1 MKFFVRILIG
11 VLLFVGSGLA
21 QMGPGGGHGSGFGDM
36 TGHAGTR
43 LEHNLVLPQ
52 VAVGP
57 DLTTSIVLLNWANAQ
72 QMPWVTAQNLRTSGR
87 VLFFDSTGNPMAV
100 RIDDSVN
107 HSEHPFTL
115 EASQMVRLNL
125 SSPDSSTKVG
135 WALIE
140 VDEDITQQ
148 SSWGMM
154 GDLPIMRGERLSA
167 SAVFSVKQ
175 GSQLRSQA
183 GVIPSLFERSL
194 FLNSVMPASADSNG
208 ETGVAIVNTGSGS
221 AEIKLTLKRPDG
233 TTAGETQITLP
244 GGNQTA
250 KFVRE
255 LFGSQVPARFDG
267 YLEVTSTSEGIVTMA
282 IMVSQ
287 GVLTAIPTHHAGAMT
302 QGMGMM

>member
-1 MKFFVRILIG
+1 MKLFIQSVIG
-11 VLLFVGSGLA
+11 VLLFGGSGLA
-21 QMGPGGGHGSGFGDM
+21 QMGPGGGHGPGFGDM

-52 VAVGP
+52 LAVGP
-57 DLTTSIVLLNWANAQ
+57 DINASIVLLNWGNAQ
-72 QMPWVTAQNLRTSGR
+72 RMPWATAQNLRTTGR
-87 VLFFDSTGNPMAV
+87 ILFFDSSGNPLQV
-100 RIDDSVN
+100 RIDDAVN
-107 HSEHPFTL
+107 HAEHPFTL

-125 SSPDSSTKVG
+125 TSPDSTTKIG

-140 VDEDITQQ
+140 VDEQISQQ
-148 SSWGMM
+148 SNWGMM
-154 GDLPIMRGERLSA
+154 GDHPIMRGERLSA

-175 GSQLRSQA
+175 GTQLRSQV
-183 GVIPSLFERSL
+183 GVIPSLFERSH
-194 FLNSVMPASADSNG
+194 FLSSVMPASADANG

-221 AEIKLTLKRPDG
+221 AEINLTLKRPDG
-233 TTAGETQITLP
+233 TTAGETQITLA

-255 LFGSQVPARFDG
+255 LFGSQVPANFDG
-267 YLEVTSTSEGIVTMA
+267 YMEVSSTSEGIVTMA

-302 QGMGMM
+302 QSQGMM